1 MPRPKKTELTP
12 FQKQAIADQ
21 MGGTLIGPTPITQ
34 EEKYNGYTGP
44 ETKTKTG
51 KEAWMR
57 VEPTP
62 MNMSPLA
69 GNKNTFPVSGV
80 DSIFYHINYGKNQ
93 WREAVLRVDVGATP
107 EFLAKAAET
116 VDALNA
122 AFPLP
127 ATGGINTWYNN
138 NFTYACI
145 AISSYPRLVKMLV
158 SMAEVMVANPG
169 EVIVGW
175 GKQFANATIA
185 EVADNPDGP
194 SYMKWVSEQ
203 QGTDVIRIQAAYEA
217 YQIARGAK

>member
-12 FQKQAIADQ
+12 FQEQAIADQ

-44 ETKTKTG
+44 ETKTG
-51 KEAWMR
+51 KETKALLKP
-57 VEPTP
+57 ET
-62 MNMSPLA
+62 
-69 GNKNTFPVSGV
+69 
-80 DSIFYHINYGKNQ
+80 IYYHVNIGKNQ
-93 WREAVLRVDVGATP
+93 WREAVLCVEVGASP
-107 EFLAKAAET
+107 ESLAKAAET